1 MRTYLFRRNGQ
12 SIVQKTFGSLSMA
25 EAYGTTIN
33 ADEVIIKH
41 NNENNQN
48 QETCSSKL

>member
-12 SIVQKTFGSLSMA
+12 PIVQKAFSSLSMA
-25 EAYGTTIN
+25 EAYGAILN

-41 NNENNQN
+41 NYENNQN
-48 QETCSSKL
+48 QETCPAKL